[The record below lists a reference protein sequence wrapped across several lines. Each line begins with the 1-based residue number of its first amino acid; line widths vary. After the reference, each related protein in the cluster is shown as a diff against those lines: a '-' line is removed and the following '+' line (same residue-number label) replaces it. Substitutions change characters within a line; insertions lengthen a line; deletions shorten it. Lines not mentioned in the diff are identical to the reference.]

1 VRGGAS
7 VNHDRVKRGI
17 YETDDEY
24 REAIVRVHLA

>member
-17 YETDDEY
+17 YETNDEY
-24 REAIVRVHLA
+24 REAIVRLYLA